1 MKKNAL
7 MPWIVLTVFLSG
19 CAFPGSVASPSP
31 SASPTPAPA
40 TISDYFP
47 IRDNVRYVY
56 QGEGS
61 EYASYDVYPDYADG
75 NLVQQRV
82 NNGGTELVRVL
93 TVKNGTLTRVYQQ
106 GEIYY
111 RENYLG
117 KSDGEPEVL
126 LMEPIEAGTTWALAD
141 GAVRAITDVA
151 AAVDT
156 PSGSYLAVA
165 VETQWAESTVT
176 DYYAQGVGL
185 IKSVSKGKDYEVS
198 SSLSEIRED
207 DVFTQIVR
215 FYYPDLDDETIYY
228 RDFELSFHTNDITRR
243 ALEQAYKEQ
252 FAGIPG
258 RVFSDHTEIN
268 SFYLNKDG
276 MAYLDLNGEFLTEMN
291 AGAGYEAMILQC
303 VANTFGG
310 YCGVG
315 KVILTIDGGLYESG
329 HIALQKGEYLTVDTE
344 NCLPLS

>member
-1 MKKNAL
+1 M
-7 MPWIVLTVFLSG
+7 
-19 CAFPGSVASPSP
+19 
-31 SASPTPAPA
+31 
-40 TISDYFP
+40 
-47 IRDNVRYVY
+47 
-56 QGEGS
+56 
-61 EYASYDVYPDYADG
+61 YPDYAAG

-207 DVFTQIVR
+207 DVFTQTVR
-215 FYYPDLDDETIYY
+215 FYYPSVNDETIYY
-228 RDFELSFHTNDITRR
+228 RTS
-243 ALEQAYKEQ
+243 
-252 FAGIPG
+252 
-258 RVFSDHTEIN
+258 S
-268 SFYLNKDG
+268 
-276 MAYLDLNGEFLTEMN
+276 
-291 AGAGYEAMILQC
+291 
-303 VANTFGG
+303 
-310 YCGVG
+310 
-315 KVILTIDGGLYESG
+315 
-329 HIALQKGEYLTVDTE
+329 
-344 NCLPLS
+344 